1 MFFLS
6 PLLLIVLCIC
16 LCSRA
21 VLSVETEAGSK
32 DSLSAQLDAELSN
45 LSTSALINILEQQGM
60 DIGDNYFTREEL
72 VRLIKMSLDREY
84 SSGDEPTK
92 DQPSPESTPA
102 QVKSVPV
109 VFDDDAPVWER
120 VKQQMRADIEPFLAL
135 IPGPVKSYVHKEL
148 VHLAKTVDVLLRGAV
163 SPMIGVAVKLLNRT
177 AQLVLNLADRLKEH
191 NQALQEKQAAA
202 YRNRKEVPGL

>member
-1 MFFLS
+1 MFLS
-6 PLLLIVLCIC
+6 SSLLLVVLCVL
-16 LCSRA
+16 LCSHA
-21 VLSVETEAGSK
+21 VLSLANAEAGSK

-84 SSGDEPTK
+84 SSDEPER
-92 DQPSPESTPA
+92 DLPSQESAPA
-102 QVKSVPV
+102 HKKSAPV

-148 VHLAKTVDVLLRGAV
+148 VNLGKTVEVLLRGAV
-163 SPMIGVAVKLLNRT
+163 SPMLGVAVKLLNRT
-177 AQLVLNLADRLKEH
+177 AQLVLSLADRLKEH
-191 NQALQEKQAAA
+191 NQTLQEKQTEAH
-202 YRNRKEVPGL
+202 RNRKATREL